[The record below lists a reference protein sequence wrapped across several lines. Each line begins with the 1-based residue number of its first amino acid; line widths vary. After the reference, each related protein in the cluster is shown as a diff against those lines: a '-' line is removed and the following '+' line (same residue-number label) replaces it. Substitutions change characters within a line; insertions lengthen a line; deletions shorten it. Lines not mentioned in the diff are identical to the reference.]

1 MSDLVYINCSID
13 LIDLR
18 VMYNK
23 VDGTRILLLHH
34 YIYHV
39 TQGTLSI
46 TTYFGMLKILRSDL
60 IAIGNL
66 VLVCEVDNSLR
77 KEK

>member
-1 MSDLVYINCSID
+1 MVH
-13 LIDLR
+13 
-18 VMYNK
+18 
-23 VDGTRILLLHH
+23 ILLLHH
-34 YIYHV
+34 YTYHV